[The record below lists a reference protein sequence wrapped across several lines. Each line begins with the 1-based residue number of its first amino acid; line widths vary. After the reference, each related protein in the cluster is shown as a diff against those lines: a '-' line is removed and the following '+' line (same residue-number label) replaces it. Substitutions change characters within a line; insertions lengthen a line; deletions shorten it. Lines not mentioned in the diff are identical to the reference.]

1 MFNLNPLLSLLWAF
15 CSHLFSTDPL
25 STLIFPL
32 LPLPIH
38 PTRFFQSC
46 SFLPCASPPPLALC
60 LPRRHLALVYSSEPE
75 EGGAREARS
84 GGKPFDCSSSEGQ
97 SLRLCL
103 DKWSEAVPSG
113 GKPLLWRAAGC
124 APAFCWNNPT
134 GLETGLGCIPWKHA
148 WYLIV
153 MFQNFGMYSQKHS
166 HALNLKVKCV

>member
-15 CSHLFSTDPL
+15 CSHLLSTDPL

-32 LPLPIH
+32 LPLPIY

-84 GGKPFDCSSSEGQ
+84 GESRLTAAR
-97 SLRLCL
+97 LRAKVFGFAWTNDLRPCRPARSHTELLCCGEQQGVRL
-103 DKWSEAVPSG
+103 PSVGTIPQGWKQGWKQGWAV
-113 GKPLLWRAAGC
+113 
-124 APAFCWNNPT
+124 
-134 GLETGLGCIPWKHA
+134 
-148 WYLIV
+148 
-153 MFQNFGMYSQKHS
+153 
-166 HALNLKVKCV
+166 